1 MTLFLAHASITS
13 RMIEFC
19 DRSGSSETIWRMT
32 DIVTS
37 VSIARTSFVPLSL
50 IVFHQFLSLL
60 GRDFSEANGCADNAI
75 NLPLS
80 ELIRPIADPCST
92 DSYSSP

>member
-1 MTLFLAHASITS
+1 MTRFFAHASITS

-19 DRSGSSETIWRMT
+19 DLSGSSETIWRMT

-50 IVFHQFLSLL
+50 IVYQLL
-60 GRDFSEANGCADNAI
+60 GLLRRDFSEANSCTDDLVLLADCQH
-75 NLPLS
+75 
-80 ELIRPIADPCST
+80 IRP
-92 DSYSSP
+92 